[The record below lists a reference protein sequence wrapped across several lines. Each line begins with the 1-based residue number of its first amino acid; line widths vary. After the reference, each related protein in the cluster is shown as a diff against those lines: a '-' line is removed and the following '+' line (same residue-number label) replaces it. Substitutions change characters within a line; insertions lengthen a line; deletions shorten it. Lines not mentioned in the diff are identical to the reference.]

1 MEKRNKI
8 YLEIIRVVAIFLVI
22 VNHTPGWQMPEFVAP
37 YGGLSYWMSLF
48 FCEVV
53 KMAVPLFF
61 MISGSLLLN
70 RDESAG
76 SWFRK
81 RVCRFLLAMAIVV
94 LLQYLYHICTTDE
107 SFGWGKLFAFLRR
120 GSSINDFK
128 VLWFLKVYII
138 LMLLLPVMRFLIK
151 RMSGRVFIGLLL
163 LQFVFYV
170 VFPLVMMTV
179 GRYDSYIKIRE
190 SLTVVPLPF
199 SLDYC
204 VLYFLMGFWLERVK
218 VNFSL
223 SLKVWSVFLSLMVA
237 CICMELSRKSM
248 GTMSVLSNDVFLISL
263 LSVPCAAVYLIVKD
277 YVTKS
282 EMSQRLRNMW
292 GNFGSAVFVVMLSE
306 NIFRLVWSF
315 LYDYLSPYIGYM
327 AAGVVQAAI
336 CFVCALILGLCVKH
350 TPILRNIF

>member
-22 VNHTPGWQMPEFVAP
+22 VNHTPSCQLLEYVAP
-37 YGGLSYWMSLF
+37 CGGFSYWGSLF
-48 FCEVV
+48 FCEIV

-61 MISGSLLLN
+61 MISGSLLLC

-94 LLQYLYHICTTDE
+94 LLQYIYNICSGGE
-107 SFGWGKLFAFLRR
+107 SFSWEKLWSFLRR

-138 LMLLLPVMRFLIK
+138 LMLLLPVLRFLIK

-163 LQFVFYV
+163 LQVVFYV
-170 VFPLVMMTV
+170 VFPLVMMTA
-179 GRYDSYIKIRE
+179 GRYDSYIKIKE

-199 SLDYC
+199 TLDYC
-204 VLYFLMGFWLERVK
+204 VLYFLMGFWLEK
-218 VNFSL
+218 LKINL
-223 SLKVWSVFLSLMVA
+223 SLPIKVLSVFGPLVLA
-237 CICMELSRKSM
+237 CVCMELSRRTM
-248 GTMSVLSNDVFLISL
+248 GTTSLLSNDVFFSSL
-263 LSVPCAAVYLIVKD
+263 LPVPCAAVYLIVKD
-277 YVTKS
+277 YVTKR
-282 EMSQRLRNMW
+282 EMSPRLRNMW
-292 GNFGSAVFVVMLSE
+292 GAFGSAVFVVMLTE
-306 NIFRLVWSF
+306 NIFRLLWSF
-315 LYDYLSPYIGYM
+315 LYEVLSPHIGYLV
-327 AAGVVQAAI
+327 AGVVQSAV
-336 CFVCALILGLCVKH
+336 CFVCALILGLCVKR